1 VAFDGEHALREP
13 LLAQAWRDQQVLH
26 HFVAGDVEPQG
37 QQARVQRRLHTVVA
51 AAHGVPG
58 TDVREGFRQHGR
70 VLAHQLPAR
79 VSENILQLMA
89 RLNLRTASL
98 DLGVVGD
105 RHYLLDVNES
115 GNFLWTEDKLPSLR
129 LGEFFA
135 TQLLERK

>member
-1 VAFDGEHALREP
+1 
-13 LLAQAWRDQQVLH
+13 
-26 HFVAGDVEPQG
+26 
-37 QQARVQRRLHTVVA
+37 
-51 AAHGVPG
+51 
-58 TDVREGFRQHGR
+58 